1 MDGSIAWGSEAIQ
14 EAVLQGVAELLAYVA
29 IVVAALLL
37 LSLAL
42 LVTQAK
48 RHRHFYC
55 AQSGLDVEVEFDE
68 RGLPGMRR
76 AVGVLSCSAFEPPD
90 AVRCKRRCLNEDAR
104 RLWQAWPALPVRR
117 QP

>member
-14 EAVLQGVAELLAYVA
+14 EAILQGVAELLAYVA

-42 LVTQAK
+42 LVTQSK
-48 RHRHFYC
+48 RRRSFRC
-55 AQSGLDVEVEFDE
+55 GESGLDVEVEFDE

-76 AVGVLSCSAFEPPD
+76 AVGVLSCSTFEPPD
-90 AVRCKRRCLNEDAR
+90 AVRCKRRCLNEDVR
-104 RLWQAWPALPVRR
+104 RLWRSWSALPVRR
-117 QP
+117 ES